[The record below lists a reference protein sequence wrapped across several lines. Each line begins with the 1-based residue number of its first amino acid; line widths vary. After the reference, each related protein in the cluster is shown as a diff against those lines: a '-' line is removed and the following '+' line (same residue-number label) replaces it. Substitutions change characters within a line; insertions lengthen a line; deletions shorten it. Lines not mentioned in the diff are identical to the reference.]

1 MGHTRICI
9 LQNAVLVAG
18 ILVALGARTG
28 GEQPAAIE
36 VSGEATGNVVAVAV
50 EPSDGASH
58 AFDIVLLVD
67 EDRPGSV
74 LDGRVDRGFLLQGAR
89 GPRRDVVINRTY
101 ARVRW
106 DSQGVGVWQS
116 GSKLLEFGVSE
127 EPREDDARIVGF
139 GLSHS
144 SAWDVRIPVEG
155 TLAPDFLAGLR
166 TDIVAALAVCE
177 DFDCRA
183 GGDGSM
189 TCTYHCGGQDCG
201 VSCPP
206 FIGGDPCCGCGS
218 DGKPCCRCRG
228 GRGQT

>member
-1 MGHTRICI
+1 MTNARIRF
-9 LQNAVLVAG
+9 LQNTVLVAG

-28 GEQPAAIE
+28 EQPAMIE
-36 VSGEATGNVVAVAV
+36 VSGEVTGNVVALSV
-50 EPSDGASH
+50 ERLDGAS
-58 AFDIVLLVD
+58 DIVLLVD

-89 GPRRDVVINRTY
+89 GPRGDVVLDLTHAIVT
-101 ARVRW
+101 W

-116 GSKLLEFGVSE
+116 GNKLLAFGVSE
-127 EPREDDARIVGF
+127 ESRQDDARVVGF
-139 GLSHS
+139 GLSQS

-183 GGDGSM
+183 GGEGAT
-189 TCTYHCGGQDCG
+189 TCSYTCGGESCSQSCG
-201 VSCPP
+201 AGYEV
-206 FIGGDPCCGCGS
+206 CCGCDS
-218 DGKPCCRCRG
+218 LNKPCCKCISSG
-228 GRGQT
+228 GGQK